1 MLTENTATTTI
12 ESTYNYVSSAGRP
25 ITLAINAGNTGA
37 EGWTITDGIATLIF
51 KKTSNGYNITR
62 RKVGYTAIGTAIVD
76 TFGNLVSQT
85 NNLTASLSSTF
96 SGSVSWLNS
105 HLQANPDAVGAKDK
119 VTTRAP
125 GSFSCRGAMVL
136 GGLAIVSETVLFTA
150 VWIFSGGIWGVIAI
164 PTYIL
169 FVHQTN
175 EWTLNNCREAGVI
188 P

>member
-1 MLTENTATTTI
+1 MLAARSTDPNEGGLIATMWTTNNSYGISELTENTATTTI

-37 EGWTITDGIATLIF
+37 EGWTVTDGIATLIF

-105 HLQANPDAVGAKDK
+105 HLQANPGAVGAKDK
-119 VTTRAP
+119 V
-125 GSFSCRGAMVL
+125 
-136 GGLAIVSETVLFTA
+136 
-150 VWIFSGGIWGVIAI
+150 
-164 PTYIL
+164 
-169 FVHQTN
+169 
-175 EWTLNNCREAGVI
+175 NNTSARLV
-188 P
+188 